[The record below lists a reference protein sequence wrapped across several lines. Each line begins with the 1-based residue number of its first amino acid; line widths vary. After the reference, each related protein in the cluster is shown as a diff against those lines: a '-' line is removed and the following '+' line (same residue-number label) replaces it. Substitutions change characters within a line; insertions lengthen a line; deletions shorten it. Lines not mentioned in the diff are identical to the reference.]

1 VEAFLVKRFD
11 KLLEDDISGYKGKFS
26 DLIREAPAFFRLMT
40 RLLDDPLLPERLS
53 QLVIAAMAY
62 FIKPSDV
69 IPEENL
75 GPQGYVDD
83 IFLCAFIAKRVMTEA
98 GSEDILINNWDGN
111 RSVIPL
117 IEEILEGE
125 KELIGDNKRSIMD
138 FIGYEELGSA

>member
-1 VEAFLVKRFD
+1 VKRFD
-11 KLLEDDISGYKGKFS
+11 KLLEDDISGYEGKFS

-40 RLLDDPLLPERLS
+40 KLLDDPLLPEKLS

-62 FIKPSDV
+62 FIKPLDI

-83 IFLCAFIAKRVMTEA
+83 IFLCAFVAERVMVEA
-98 GSEDILINNWDGN
+98 GSADILINNWDGK

-117 IEEILEGE
+117 IKEILKSE
-125 KELIGDNKRSIMD
+125 KKLIGDNKVNIMD
-138 FIGYEELGSA
+138 FIGYEELASA

>member
-1 VEAFLVKRFD
+1 VKRFD
-11 KLLEDDISGYKGKFS
+11 KLLEDDISGYEGKFS

-40 RLLDDPLLPERLS
+40 RLLDDPLLPEKLS

-62 FIKPSDV
+62 FIKPLDI

-83 IFLCAFIAKRVMTEA
+83 IFLCAFVAERVMVET
-98 GSEDILINNWDGN
+98 GSADILINYWDGK

-117 IEEILEGE
+117 IKEILKSE
-125 KELIGDNKRSIMD
+125 KKLIGDNKVNIMD
-138 FIGYEELGSA
+138 FIGYEELASA

>member
-1 VEAFLVKRFD
+1 MKRFD
-11 KLLEDDISGYKGKFS
+11 KLLEDDISGYEGKFS

-40 RLLDDPLLPERLS
+40 RLLDDPLLPEKLS

-62 FIKPSDV
+62 FIKPLDI

-83 IFLCAFIAKRVMTEA
+83 IFLCAFVAEKVMVEA
-98 GSEDILINNWDGN
+98 ASEDILINNWDGK

-117 IEEILEGE
+117 IKEILKSE
-125 KELIGDNKRSIMD
+125 KELIGDNKVNIMD
-138 FIGYEELGSA
+138 FIGYEELASA

>member
-1 VEAFLVKRFD
+1 MKRFD
-11 KLLEDDISGYKGKFS
+11 KLLEDDISGYEGKFS

-40 RLLDDPLLPERLS
+40 RLLDDPLLPEKLS

-62 FIKPSDV
+62 FIKPLDI

-83 IFLCAFIAKRVMTEA
+83 IFLCAFVAERVMVEA
-98 GSEDILINNWDGN
+98 GSADILINNWDGK

-117 IEEILEGE
+117 IKEILKSE
-125 KELIGDNKRSIMD
+125 KKLIGDNKVNIMD
-138 FIGYEELGSA
+138 FIGYEELASA